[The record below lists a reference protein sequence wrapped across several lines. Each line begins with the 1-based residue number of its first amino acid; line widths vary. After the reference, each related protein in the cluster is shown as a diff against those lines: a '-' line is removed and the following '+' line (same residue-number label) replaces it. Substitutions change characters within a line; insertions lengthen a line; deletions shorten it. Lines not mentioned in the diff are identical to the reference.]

1 MSNRRLRHGIARR
14 LRNHSSFEVS
24 RVKVDPQVL
33 SCESSALWLRFLSA
47 LVFLAAWPALA
58 QDSATTAPASPRYS
72 NLHVDALDGDAWNGV
87 VFAAQ
92 AFGQR
97 SSFALRFGSFSDT
110 FVDGPAIYDAVRE
123 VGPHAPD
130 ASYCRLSWQV
140 PPRAALI
147 TFEWSRIGETTVVG
161 RITAAPD
168 FQIFL
173 ETYIPGAT
181 GTWGLPASYS
191 LTESRQAI
199 VGERH
204 FDQVFGETSQFV
216 VVVDQ
221 ATISGGTFP
230 SLDQLQATV
239 KNVGVLLDST
249 DSDPSRNAAGLQFV
263 TSNSLG
269 DPKAAHFV
277 AMLGWNRDQ
286 LLTQAREW
294 LVPGKIDFILKEKS
308 EAYARRRPSS
318 QGVFEAAPE
327 AIGNSMF
334 WNTLYAPQPDL
345 VFPSISRH
353 WAHGFGGWA
362 LGEWDGFF
370 GSLLTSLEDEQQTL
384 DTIRA
389 LLLAQTDTG
398 LIPNVV
404 SGGGVTPDRSQPPV
418 GSYCLWKVYQR
429 YPDHEMLEWAYPR
442 LKRWHE
448 WWFKDR
454 GDGQPWRD
462 GNRDGLLE
470 WGSDRG
476 SSLSSGGRGFLMQA
490 KWESGM
496 DDNPMWDDVHYNPQ
510 TYTMDLD
517 DVGLNSLYA
526 LDAESLAALAGL
538 LGKTDD
544 QRTFQAEYEKIKQLV
559 RDKLWNDTDG
569 IYENRFWNGEFSKR
583 LSPTNFYPML
593 AGIAT
598 PQQAERMVHE
608 HLLNPK
614 EFWGEYVAP
623 TTSRSDPA
631 FTDQYYWRG
640 SIWGPTN
647 YLLYHAIDR
656 YGFDDVAFEFAEKSY
671 ALFMD
676 DWKTNQH
683 DDELY
688 HAWGGS
694 AGGDIHYTWGALL
707 CLIALEQFTDANPW
721 DGLRFGA
728 LHPRAEGI
736 FRGGAWQKH
745 IYDVTIGPEQ
755 TAMVRDGKLRFHANA
770 GVVVRD
776 YAVSPV
782 RLSLRVKSDRDF
794 HLTTHEFE
802 SGPVQATLDGHP
814 LGQIKVVNGA
824 AELAVPRGEH
834 AVELTGR

>member
-1 MSNRRLRHGIARR
+1 LRDVGAAI
-14 LRNHSSFEVS
+14 LLEVS
-24 RVKVDPQVL
+24 RVKPELRSRSSHSPISL
-33 SCESSALWLRFLSA
+33 SLLLSGFL
-47 LVFLAAWPALA
+47 FLMAAPALP
-58 QDSATTAPASPRYS
+58 QNSATTPAAPPHYA
-72 NLHVDALDGDAWNGV
+72 NVLVDALDGDAWNGI
-87 VFAAQ
+87 VFNAQ
-92 AFGQR
+92 VFGQT
-97 SSFALRFGSFSDT
+97 SAFALRFGSLGDSFI
-110 FVDGPAIYDAVRE
+110 DGAAIYDAVRE

-130 ASYCRLSWQV
+130 ASYCRISWQV

-147 TFEWSRIGETTVVG
+147 TLEWSRVDETTVVG

-173 ETYIPGAT
+173 ETYIPGA
-181 GTWGLPASYS
+181 GANWAVPATYS
-191 LTESRQAI
+191 LADSRQAI

-204 FDQVFGETSQFV
+204 FDEVFGATSQFV
-216 VVVDQ
+216 TMVDQ
-221 ATISGGTFP
+221 PTISSGTFP

-239 KNVGVLLDST
+239 KNASVLIDSH
-249 DSDPSRNAAGLQFV
+249 DSDPTRNAAGLHFV
-263 TSNSLG
+263 TTNSPG
-269 DPKAAHFV
+269 DKKTAHFV
-277 AMLGWNRDQ
+277 AMLGWNRDE
-286 LLTQAREW
+286 LLTLGREW
-294 LVPGKIDFILKEKS
+294 LLPGKIDSILKEKA

-318 QGVFEAAPE
+318 QGLFEAAPE
-327 AIGNSMF
+327 IIGNNMF

-370 GSLLTSLEDEQQTL
+370 GSLLTSLEDKQQTL
-384 DTIRA
+384 ATIRA
-389 LLLAQTDTG
+389 LLLAQTETG

-418 GSYCLWKVYQR
+418 GSYCVWKVYQR
-429 YPDHEMLEWAYPR
+429 YPDREILEWAYPR

-470 WGSDRG
+470 WGSNRG

-496 DDNPMWDDVHYNPQ
+496 DDSPMWDEVHYNPQ
-510 TYTMDLD
+510 TYTLDLD

-538 LGKTDD
+538 LGKVED
-544 QRTFQAEYEKIKQLV
+544 QRNFQAEYEKIRQLV
-559 RDKLWNDTDG
+559 RDKLWNDADG

-598 PQQAERMVHE
+598 PAQAQRMVKE

-614 EFWGEYVAP
+614 EFWGEYVVPTAP
-623 TTSRSDPA
+623 RNDPA
-631 FTDQYYWRG
+631 FADQYYWRG

-656 YGFDDVAFEFAEKSY
+656 YGFDDVALEFAQKSY
-671 ALFMD
+671 ALFMN

-683 DDELY
+683 DNELY
-688 HAWGGS
+688 KASGGMV
-694 AGGDIHYTWGALL
+694 GGDIHYTWGALL

-728 LHPRAEGI
+728 LNPRSEGA
-736 FRGGAWQKH
+736 FRGAAWLNH
-745 IYDVTIGPEQ
+745 IYDVTVGPNQ
-755 TAMVRDGKLRFHANA
+755 TAMVRDGKLCFHANA

-776 YAVSPV
+776 YAASPGH
-782 RLSLRVKSDRDF
+782 LSLRVKSDRDF
-794 HLTTHEFE
+794 HLTTHEFD
-802 SGPVQATLDGHP
+802 SGPVQATIDGRSV
-814 LGQIKVVNGA
+814 GQIEVVKGA
-824 AELAVPRGEH
+824 AEFTVPRGEH
-834 AVELTGR
+834 EVEVTR

>member
-1 MSNRRLRHGIARR
+1 VKPGYQAC
-14 LRNHSSFEVS
+14 SFQS
-24 RVKVDPQVL
+24 L
-33 SCESSALWLRFLSA
+33 ALRFRFFAIFVLLTS
-47 LVFLAAWPALA
+47 WPVLA
-58 QDSATTAPASPRYS
+58 QDSSTTPAGPPQYS
-72 NLHVDALDGDAWNGV
+72 NVQVDALDGDAWNGV
-87 VFAAQ
+87 VFMAQ
-92 AFGQR
+92 AFGQN
-97 SSFALRFGSFSDT
+97 SAFALRFGSLGGNFI
-110 FVDGPAIYDAVRE
+110 DGAAIFDAVRE

-130 ASYCRLSWQV
+130 ASYCRISWQV

-147 TFEWSRIGETTVVG
+147 TLEWSRVGETMVVG

-173 ETYIPGAT
+173 ETYIPGA
-181 GTWGLPASYS
+181 GSSWAVPAVYS
-191 LTESRQAI
+191 VADARQAI
-199 VGERH
+199 LGERH
-204 FDQVFGETSQFV
+204 FDGVFGATSQFV
-216 VVVDQ
+216 TMVDQ
-221 ATISGGTFP
+221 PTISSGTFP
-230 SLDQLQATV
+230 SLDNLQLTV
-239 KNVGVLLDST
+239 KNAGRLVESNDT
-249 DSDPSRNAAGLQFV
+249 DPTRNAAGLQFV
-263 TSNSLG
+263 TTNSAG
-269 DPKAAHFV
+269 DKKTAHFV
-277 AMLGWNRDQ
+277 AMLGWNRDE
-286 LLTQAREW
+286 LLSQGREW
-294 LVPGKIDFILKEKS
+294 LQPGKIDSILKEKS

-318 QGVFEAAPE
+318 QGLFEAAPE
-327 AIGNSMF
+327 IIGNNMF

-345 VFPSISRH
+345 AFPSISRH

-370 GSLLTSLEDEQQTL
+370 GSLLTSLEDKQQTL
-384 DTIRA
+384 ATIRA

-398 LIPNVV
+398 LIPNIV
-404 SGGGVTPDRSQPPV
+404 SGGGLTPDRSQPPV
-418 GSYCLWKVYQR
+418 GSYCVWKVYQR
-429 YPDHEMLEWAYPR
+429 YPDREMLEWAYPR

-462 GNRDGLLE
+462 GNHDGLLE

-476 SSLSSGGRGFLMQA
+476 SSLSAGGRGFLMQA

-496 DDNPMWDDVHYNPQ
+496 DDSPMWDDAHYNPQ

-544 QRTFQAEYEKIKQLV
+544 QRSFQAEYEKIKQRV
-559 RDKLWNDTDG
+559 RDKLWNDADG
-569 IYENRFWNGEFSKR
+569 MYENRFWSGEFSKR

-593 AGIAT
+593 SGIAT
-598 PQQAERMVHE
+598 PEQAQRMVKE

-623 TTSRSDPA
+623 TAPRNDPA
-631 FTDQYYWRG
+631 FADQNYWRG

-656 YGFDDVAFEFAEKSY
+656 YRFDDVALEFAEKSY

-676 DWKTNQH
+676 DWKINQH
-683 DDELY
+683 DNELY
-688 HAWGGS
+688 KASGGMV
-694 AGGDIHYTWGALL
+694 GGDIHYTWGALL

-728 LHPRAEGI
+728 LNPRSEGN
-736 FRGGAWQKH
+736 FHGALWLGH
-745 IYDVTIGPEQ
+745 TYDVSIGPNQ
-755 TAMVRDGKLRFHANA
+755 TVMVGDGKPRFHADA

-776 YAVSPV
+776 YVVAGD

-794 HLTTHEFE
+794 HLTTNEFD
-802 SGPVQATLDGHP
+802 SGPLKATIDGHAV
-814 LGQIKVVNGA
+814 GQIKLVNGA

-834 AVELTGR
+834 EVEVVRF